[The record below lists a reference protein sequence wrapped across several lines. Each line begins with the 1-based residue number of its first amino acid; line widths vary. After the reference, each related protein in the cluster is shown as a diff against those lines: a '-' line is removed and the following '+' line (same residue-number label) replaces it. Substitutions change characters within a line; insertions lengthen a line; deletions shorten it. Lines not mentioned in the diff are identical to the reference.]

1 MFSVYRFKVFVNAKI
16 TTNSSKHLNKYP
28 PSDKMFYRLIN
39 LTETEN
45 IYLNYRLTSA
55 GIPANDGANIAF
67 AVFNHRGERVYKIAK
82 FVSADSVIAGK
93 ESFTETEA
101 ELVACRMAVSYFSNY
116 IRSRY
121 YDEHFATILEE
132 DGLTA
137 KTLTPLPEKESFD
150 KGSDTYIF
158 CDMLT
163 EFIERPSITFA
174 VTDKDDAEMKYTLEI
189 LKDIL

>member
-1 MFSVYRFKVFVNAKI
+1 M
-16 TTNSSKHLNKYP
+16 
-28 PSDKMFYRLIN
+28 
-39 LTETEN
+39 
-45 IYLNYRLTSA
+45 NYRLTSA
-55 GIPANDGANIAF
+55 GTPADGGAKIAF

-93 ESFTETEA
+93 AAFTETEA

-132 DGLTA
+132 DGLLA
-137 KTLTPLPEKESFD
+137 KTLAPLPAKELFDKESPA
-150 KGSDTYIF
+150 YALR
-158 CDMLT
+158 DMLT

-174 VTDKDDAEMKYTLEI
+174 VTDENDAEMKYTLEI
-189 LKDIL
+189 LKDLK

>member
-1 MFSVYRFKVFVNAKI
+1 M
-16 TTNSSKHLNKYP
+16 
-28 PSDKMFYRLIN
+28 
-39 LTETEN
+39 
-45 IYLNYRLTSA
+45 NYRLTSA
-55 GIPANDGANIAF
+55 GTPADGGAKIAF

-82 FVSADSVIAGK
+82 FVSADSVIAEK
-93 ESFTETEA
+93 AAFTETEA

-132 DGLTA
+132 DGLLA
-137 KTLTPLPEKESFD
+137 KTLAPLPAKELFDKESPA
-150 KGSDTYIF
+150 YAL

-174 VTDKDDAEMKYTLEI
+174 VTDENDAEMKYTLEI
-189 LKDIL
+189 LKDLK

>member
-1 MFSVYRFKVFVNAKI
+1 M
-16 TTNSSKHLNKYP
+16 
-28 PSDKMFYRLIN
+28 
-39 LTETEN
+39 
-45 IYLNYRLTSA
+45 NYRLTSA
-55 GIPANDGANIAF
+55 GIPAEGGAKIAF

-82 FVSADSVIAGK
+82 YVSADSVIAGK
-93 ESFTETEA
+93 ESFTDTEA

-137 KTLTPLPEKESFD
+137 KTLVPLPSKEELDKES
-150 KGSDTYIF
+150 STYAL

-174 VTDKDDAEMKYTLEI
+174 VTDGCDAEMKYTLEI
-189 LKDIL
+189 LKDLK

>member
-1 MFSVYRFKVFVNAKI
+1 M
-16 TTNSSKHLNKYP
+16 
-28 PSDKMFYRLIN
+28 
-39 LTETEN
+39 
-45 IYLNYRLTSA
+45 NYRLTSA
-55 GIPANDGANIAF
+55 GKPADGGAKIAF
-67 AVFNHRGERVYKIAK
+67 AVFNHRGERVYRIAK

-93 ESFTETEA
+93 ETFTETEA

-132 DGLTA
+132 DSLLA
-137 KTLTPLPEKESFD
+137 KTLSPLPQKECFDKES
-150 KGSDTYIF
+150 SSYAL

-163 EFIERPSITFA
+163 EFIERPSITFDVA
-174 VTDKDDAEMKYTLEI
+174 DKDDTEMKYTLEI